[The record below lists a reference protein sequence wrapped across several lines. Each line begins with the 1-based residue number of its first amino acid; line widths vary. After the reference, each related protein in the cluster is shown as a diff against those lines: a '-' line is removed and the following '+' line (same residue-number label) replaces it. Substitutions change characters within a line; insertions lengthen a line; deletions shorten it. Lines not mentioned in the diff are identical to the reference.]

1 MHRLYETEDI
11 VVFWNSDKCRHE
23 KKCVTGSPVTFD
35 FQRRP
40 WIDLTQA
47 PTMKIW
53 QTVKSCPSGALGCV
67 YTHDVV
73 IVLEAESF
81 KSAAYKD
88 GRLIGECVYED
99 GTEGRVIYHT
109 GVDEAFTGRGIAKRL
124 VYKVLEDA
132 ERKGL
137 KVIPTCPYARKV
149 LEE

>member
-11 VVFWNSDKCRHE
+11 VVFWNSDKCRHA

-124 VYKVLEDA
+124 VYKVLENA

-137 KVIPTCPYARKV
+137 KVIPACPYARKV